1 MKGGAGPSAHKPSWV
16 LVRVR
21 LCGASTHSASHEQTA
36 ARQAALPTSRHLWVP
51 SSRQS
56 LKASQ
61 GSGSAPPHKECY
73 GDQGVC
79 AEYLGIHEGPGLD
92 EVLHRVQVVVL
103 RGLHQRGPLVL
114 RAGVD
119 VGARLVR
126 RGTDTQPA
134 ATPRE
139 ESPRTQTAETP
150 GGLSA
155 VSKVMVLFSVKKSV
169 SLFS

>member
-1 MKGGAGPSAHKPSWV
+1 M
-16 LVRVR
+16 
-21 LCGASTHSASHEQTA
+21 
-36 ARQAALPTSRHLWVP
+36 
-51 SSRQS
+51 
-56 LKASQ
+56 
-61 GSGSAPPHKECY
+61 
-73 GDQGVC
+73 C

-92 EVLHRVQVVVL
+92 KVLHRIQVVVL

-114 RAGVD
+114 GAGVN